1 MTITIDFDGQHQWK
15 SRNNHYS
22 NRPYSYVKIHGPSGG
37 SMDLWAML
45 DTGADYLCLDNSV
58 ARRLHIPTTGAT
70 VIWIRNAVG
79 TRVQVPLVKVKITME
94 TYSADV
100 MAVFG
105 AFTAL
110 AGRTAIIPAIKFG
123 MDKDGWLYAQA

>member
-1 MTITIDFDGQHQWK
+1 MAITIDFDGRHRWK
-15 SRNNHYS
+15 AQDNHYS
-22 NRPYSYVKIHGPSGG
+22 NRPYSFIKVHGPSGG

-58 ARRLHIPTTGAT
+58 AKTIGINTAGARQ
-70 VIWIRNAVG
+70 ILIRNAVG
-79 TRVQVPLVKVKITME
+79 ARVPVPLVKVKITME
-94 TYSADV
+94 TYSADA
-100 MAVFG
+100 MAVVG

-123 MDKDGWLYAQA
+123 MDKNGWL